1 MKAYQFYTGRIYD
14 FDQRLSVLVRDDKDY
29 DDRFLRNDIVFSDA
43 SRGIKGVIKFSDR
56 DDKLNCLDCC
66 DMGIDVVKHYIMS
79 KYDNGE
85 YTIADEIAS
94 DQLAYYFARCD
105 VIKED

>member
-1 MKAYQFYTGRIYD
+1 MQAFQFYTGRIYD
-14 FDQRLSVLVRDDKDY
+14 CHQRIDILVRDDQDY

-43 SRGIKGVIKFSDR
+43 SRGIKGIITFYDH
-56 DDKLNCLDCC
+56 DDKLDFLDSC
-66 DMGIDVVKHYIMS
+66 DIGLDMVKRYIMS
-79 KYDNGE
+79 KYDNGI
-85 YTIADEIAS
+85 YTSADEIAS